1 MRALCS
7 IGLVAIL
14 SWSVVG
20 CSDDDDVVG
29 AGPDDGDGPTVPTS
43 PSEWL
48 DAFEAAWGQ
57 RDAQVYAD
65 LLHPLF
71 VFRLAPADVDAIG
84 LAPTWDRTT
93 ELEAFAGLFSD
104 STGTG
109 PPVEFFRILEIDLD
123 GQWTEDLAPDVAPQA
138 DVRAVLALRATADFG
153 ADSRDV
159 AGLQRMYL
167 ARESTMVDGQAVDS
181 YRLVAWDDL
190 GVPGSRGPAARAND
204 TISWTALK
212 AMVLPAR

>member
-1 MRALCS
+1 
-7 IGLVAIL
+7 
-14 SWSVVG
+14 
-20 CSDDDDVVG
+20 
-29 AGPDDGDGPTVPTS
+29 
-43 PSEWL
+43 
-48 DAFEAAWGQ
+48 
-57 RDAQVYAD
+57 
-65 LLHPLF
+65 
-71 VFRLAPADVDAIG
+71 
-84 LAPTWDRTT
+84 
-93 ELEAFAGLFSD
+93 
-104 STGTG
+104 
-109 PPVEFFRILEIDLD
+109 VEFFRILEIDLD

-212 AMVLPAR
+212 AMVLPVR